1 MHILSISSNKRL
13 PNQQNLVFLLKME
26 FPSILVAR
34 QRTSHVLYLLSIS
47 LLQNIANTLF
57 DTIGEI
63 KGPLLYCFRFEMILN
78 SWLHKQK
85 FRQRERTSLRDGL
98 RLPSNSTLMIIR
110 RQLLYAIKPK
120 GLFYMCIKFQSKVP
134 TQ

>member
-1 MHILSISSNKRL
+1 
-13 PNQQNLVFLLKME
+13 ME
-26 FPSILVAR
+26 FTSILVAR

-47 LLQNIANTLF
+47 HLQNIAYTLF

-78 SWLHKQK
+78 SWLLSQK
-85 FRQRERTSLRDGL
+85 CRQCERTSLRDSL
-98 RLPSNSTLMIIR
+98 RLPSNNILKIIR
-110 RQLLYAIKPK
+110 RQLLYAMKPE
-120 GLFYMCIKFQSKVP
+120 GSFYICIKFQSKVP

>member
-1 MHILSISSNKRL
+1 M
-13 PNQQNLVFLLKME
+13 FLLKME

-47 LLQNIANTLF
+47 RHQNIAKTLF

-78 SWLHKQK
+78 SWLLSQRC
-85 FRQRERTSLRDGL
+85 RQRERTSLRDGL
-98 RLPSNSTLMIIR
+98 WLPCNSTLKIIR
-110 RQLLYAIKPK
+110 WQLLYAMKPE
-120 GLFYMCIKFQSKVP
+120 GSLYMCI
-134 TQ
+134 

>member
-1 MHILSISSNKRL
+1 M
-13 PNQQNLVFLLKME
+13 VFKLQLE

-34 QRTSHVLYLLSIS
+34 QRPLHVLYLQSIT

-78 SWLHKQK
+78 SWLVSQK
-85 FRQRERTSLRDGL
+85 CRQRERTSLKDGL
-98 RLPSNSTLMIIR
+98 QLSSYSALRQIR
-110 RQLLYAIKPK
+110 RQLLYVMKPE
-120 GLFYMCIKFQSKVP
+120 GSFYMRINF
-134 TQ
+134 

>member
-1 MHILSISSNKRL
+1 MK
-13 PNQQNLVFLLKME
+13 

-34 QRTSHVLYLLSIS
+34 QRALHVLYLLSFR

-63 KGPLLYCFRFEMILN
+63 KGPLLYCFSFEMILN
-78 SWLHKQK
+78 SCLLSQK
-85 FRQRERTSLRDGL
+85 CRQRERTSLRDGL
-98 RLPSNSTLMIIR
+98 RLPSNSTLKMIR
-110 RQLLYAIKPK
+110 RQFIYVMKPEC
-120 GLFYMCIKFQSKVP
+120 LFYICIKFQPKLT

>member
-1 MHILSISSNKRL
+1 
-13 PNQQNLVFLLKME
+13 ME

-63 KGPLLYCFRFEMILN
+63 KCPLLYFFRFEMILN
-78 SWLHKQK
+78 SWLLSQK
-85 FRQRERTSLRDGL
+85 CRQFERTSLRDGL
-98 RLPSNSTLMIIR
+98 RLPSRNKLKIIR
-110 RQLLYAIKPK
+110 HPFLYAMRPE
-120 GLFYMCIKFQSKVP
+120 GSF
-134 TQ
+134 